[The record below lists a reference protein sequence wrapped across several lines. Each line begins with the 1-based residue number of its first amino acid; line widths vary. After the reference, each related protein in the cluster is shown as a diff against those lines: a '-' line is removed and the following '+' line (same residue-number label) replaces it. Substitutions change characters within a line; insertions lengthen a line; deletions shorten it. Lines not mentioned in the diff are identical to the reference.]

1 MSEVSSPRTE
11 SSPESPV
18 PPQLMKIKTESLANE
33 TYNADLGRIA
43 IFLSLD
49 SIEIIDD
56 NIGIMKKLS
65 KEKNILNGADQGE
78 SRPMSPLLLDDET
91 EVIEVK
97 TKTILKGARSTSSL
111 HSNNS
116 AKQSPRPSDLA
127 KLSITE

>member
-33 TYNADLGRIA
+33 TYNADL
-43 IFLSLD
+43 
-49 SIEIIDD
+49 DD